1 MIERGREMLNNILEE
16 IREELLERFDLE
28 VDIISN
34 TVCVREFN
42 NYVYSDD
49 NYDNVEDLAESIVEW
64 IRYNF
69 EDLDADYS
77 ILDNEEYDLV
87 IELI

>member
-1 MIERGREMLNNILEE
+1 MLNNILEE

>member
-1 MIERGREMLNNILEE
+1 MIERVREMLNNILEE

-42 NYVYSDD
+42 NYVYSDN